1 MHMPVIRSEHC
12 SLRYEDVGAGRPV
25 VLLHG
30 FTNFGLSW
38 SPQLSPLVH
47 SGYRVIVADLRGHG
61 ASSAAEK
68 PSTVADLA
76 ADIGALLDRLDISDA
91 GICGLSLGGMIALQ
105 LAIDRPVMP
114 LVSSSP
120 TAERR
125 LPARK

>member
-1 MHMPVIRSEHC
+1 MPVIRSEHC

-47 SGYRVIVADLRGHG
+47 SGYRVIVPDLRGHG

-68 PSTVADLA
+68 PSAVADLA